1 MRKIIEKNYYVK
13 AAINKKVVVI
23 SDIHY
28 YNCKDKKKLTKVL
41 YKIKL
46 LKPDFICIPGDLVDE
61 AKIYDE
67 NELINWLSILKD
79 IAKVIISLGNHE
91 LFITKKHVKTINQA
105 LIDRINK
112 IDNVVILDNTIY
124 KCDNINFIGI
134 TMPFEYYYQYNEDK
148 NYFIDFFNKQFKKID
163 GGYNILLCHSPIS
176 ISKREVLDNLIIGKK
191 LDLILCGHMHGG
203 ITPNFLKKFLKGRGL
218 ISPRRTILQR
228 NCYGYSKINRTHF
241 VISSGITIASHLNRF
256 KFLDTFFSSEIS
268 VINLH

>member
-46 LKPDFICIPGDLVDE
+46 LKPDFICIPGDLVD
-61 AKIYDE
+61 A
-67 NELINWLSILKD
+67 
-79 IAKVIISLGNHE
+79 AKVIISLGNHE

-124 KCDNINFIGI
+124 KCENINFIGI

-268 VINLH
+268 VINLQ